1 MSLNR
6 ILSLIILLGIA
17 LQQVCGSVD
26 YEDWDLSAL
35 ETRLSDL
42 DAELERL
49 PALAMRSDSGSIGYR
64 SDSPVITDPDRT
76 EWVQVNLKQAQTI
89 DEIILVPI
97 IRRDTQKGFQA
108 DGFPRAFHVLAGT
121 GDDTEGHIVATYSA
135 ADQLL
140 PRTAPLVIPCPNL
153 RASWV
158 RIVATELS
166 ARGWD
171 HFYVLQ
177 LAEIMLV
184 KDGRNLAFRQ
194 HITASSTSPGP
205 AAKYSAHKQEYIVD
219 GFVPYIMDDYK
230 GEQSTAFFCDFPVES
245 TPTLTLDLETP
256 TQLSQINLHGM
267 EVSDSVPQGNKDHFG
282 MLKHLRIEAANQVD
296 FSDATVLVDD
306 ESDSIYKSGPI
317 LQFQFPEA
325 HYRYL
330 RFKVLKPDITQ
341 SVTNTPRGI
350 LGIAEIEVYSGNTNV
365 ALGKAVGIDG
375 EGISHP
381 QHKNK
386 NEPRNLE
393 AITDG
398 RNFYGDIL
406 PFDVWMRQLAKRHDL
421 ETERPQLV
429 KAITQAYARQRA
441 NLRLMGYLAAALA
454 VGILIVYLAGR
465 MRAMRQITHIRKRF
479 AADLHD
485 ELGANLHAIGLLSDL
500 AHDAV
505 DEKEKLQRIVSE
517 VRAVTERTSNAVR
530 YCANSQEARDPM
542 GTLKQ
547 DMHRIVKRMMHDMD
561 YQIEVE
567 GETFL
572 QKLKLRTRNDL
583 FLFYKECLANI
594 SRHSGATQFSVHLAA
609 DARRAQLSI
618 QDNGQGYIAKPGVDV
633 PPSLKRRAQLMHAH
647 LELTQP
653 ENGGTRI
660 TLTLKHRKFPF
671 ISQ

>member
-1 MSLNR
+1 MSPNR
-6 ILSLIILLGIA
+6 ILSHIALLGIV
-17 LQQVCGSVD
+17 LQQVCGSVP

-35 ETRLSDL
+35 EARLSDL
-42 DAELERL
+42 NAELEQL

-64 SDSPVITDPDRT
+64 SESQNISDPDRT
-76 EWVQVNLKQAQTI
+76 EWVQVNLPQTQTI

-97 IRRDTQKGFQA
+97 IRRDTHEGFQA

-121 GDDTEGHIVATYSA
+121 HDDAEGHIVASFTA
-135 ADQLL
+135 ADSLL
-140 PRTAPLVIPCPNL
+140 PRAAPLVISCRNL

-158 RIVATELS
+158 RIVATELGL
-166 ARGWD
+166 RGWD
-171 HFYVLQ
+171 HLYVLQ

-184 KDGRNLAFRQ
+184 KDGRNLAFQQ

-205 AAKYSAHKQEYIVD
+205 GYKYTAHKQDYIVD
-219 GFVPYIMDDYK
+219 GFVPYLMDDYK
-230 GEQSTAFFCDFPVES
+230 GAQSTAFYCNFPVES
-245 TPTLTLDLETP
+245 VPILTLDLEAP
-256 TQLSQINLHGM
+256 SLLRQINLHGM
-267 EVSDSVPQGNKDHFG
+267 EISDSVPRANRDGFG
-282 MLKHLRIEAANQVD
+282 MPKHIRIDAANQAD
-296 FSDATVLVDD
+296 FSDATILVDYQ
-306 ESDSIYKSGPI
+306 SHSIYKSGPI

-330 RFKVLKPDITQ
+330 KFTVLQSDTTKTITN
-341 SVTNTPRGI
+341 SPRGI
-350 LGIAEIEVYSGNTNV
+350 LGLAEIEVFSGNTNV
-365 ALGKAVGIDG
+365 AVGKAITIDAEGID
-375 EGISHP
+375 H
-381 QHKNK
+381 HH
-386 NEPRNLE
+386 NLD

-421 ETERPQLV
+421 EAERPLLV
-429 KAITQAYARQRA
+429 SAINQAYARQRA
-441 NLRLMGYLAAALA
+441 NLRLMGYLASALA
-454 VGILIVYLAGR
+454 ASILIVYLAGR

-517 VRAVTERTSNAVR
+517 VRAVTERTSAAVR

-542 GTLKQ
+542 GTLRQ
-547 DMHRIVKRMMHDMD
+547 DMHRIAKRMMHDMD

-594 SRHSGATQFSVHLAA
+594 SRHSGATEFSVHLAA
-609 DARRAQLSI
+609 NAQRTQLTI
-618 QDNGQGYIAKPGVDV
+618 QDNGQGYTAKLGAEV
-633 PPSLKRRAQLMHAH
+633 PPSLKRRAQLMHAQ
-647 LELTQP
+647 LEIGQP
-653 ENGGTRI
+653 ENGGMRI
-660 TLTLKHRKFPF
+660 TLTLNHRKFPF
-671 ISQ
+671 IAQ

>member
-1 MSLNR
+1 MSLTR
-6 ILSLIILLGIA
+6 ILSHIALLGIA
-17 LQQVCGSVD
+17 LQQVCGSVP

-35 ETRLSDL
+35 EARLSDL
-42 DAELERL
+42 NAELEQL

-64 SDSPVITDPDRT
+64 SDSPEIPDPDRT
-76 EWVQVNLKQAQTI
+76 EWVQVNLPQAQTI
-89 DEIILVPI
+89 DEIILVPV
-97 IRRDTQKGFQA
+97 IRRDSQKGFQA

-121 GDDTEGHIVATYSA
+121 HDDAQGHIVASFTA
-135 ADQLL
+135 ADSLL
-140 PRTAPLVIPCPNL
+140 PRAAPLVISCRNL

-158 RIVATELS
+158 RIVATELGL
-166 ARGWD
+166 RGWD
-171 HFYVLQ
+171 HLYVLQ

-184 KDGRNLAFRQ
+184 KDGRNLAFQQ

-205 AAKYSAHKQEYIVD
+205 GYKYTAHKQDYIVD
-219 GFVPYIMDDYK
+219 GFVPYLMDDYK
-230 GEQSTAFFCDFPVES
+230 GAQSTAFYCNFPVES
-245 TPTLTLDLETP
+245 VPILTLDLEVP
-256 TQLSQINLHGM
+256 SLLRQINLHGM
-267 EVSDSVPQGNKDHFG
+267 EISDSVPRANRDGFG
-282 MLKHLRIEAANQVD
+282 MPKHIRIDAANQAD
-296 FSDATVLVDD
+296 FSDATILVDYQ
-306 ESDSIYKSGPI
+306 SHSIYKSGPI

-330 RFKVLKPDITQ
+330 KFTVLQSDTTKTITN
-341 SVTNTPRGI
+341 SPRGI
-350 LGIAEIEVYSGNTNV
+350 LGLAEIEVFSGNTNV
-365 ALGKAVGIDG
+365 AVGKAIAIDAEGID
-375 EGISHP
+375 H
-381 QHKNK
+381 H
-386 NEPRNLE
+386 RNLA

-421 ETERPQLV
+421 EAERPQLV
-429 KAITQAYARQRA
+429 TAINQAYARQKA
-441 NLRLMGYLAAALA
+441 NLRLMGYLASALA
-454 VGILIVYLAGR
+454 VSILIVYLAGR
-465 MRAMRQITHIRKRF
+465 IRAMRQITQIRKRF

-517 VRAVTERTSNAVR
+517 VRAVTERTSDAVR

-547 DMHRIVKRMMHDMD
+547 DMHRIAKRMMHDMD

-594 SRHSGATQFSVHLAA
+594 SRHSGATEFSVHLAA
-609 DARRAQLSI
+609 NAQRTQLTI
-618 QDNGQGYIAKPGVDV
+618 QDNGQGYTAKLGAEV
-633 PPSLKRRAQLMHAH
+633 PPSLKRRAQLMHAQ
-647 LELTQP
+647 LEIGQP
-653 ENGGTRI
+653 ENGGMRI
-660 TLTLKHRKFPF
+660 TLTLNHRKFPF
-671 ISQ
+671 IAQ

>member
-6 ILSLIILLGIA
+6 ILSHIALLGIA
-17 LQQVCGSVD
+17 LQQVCGSVP

-35 ETRLSDL
+35 EIRLSEV

-64 SDSPVITDPDRT
+64 SESPKVPDPDRI
-76 EWVQVNLKQAQTI
+76 EWVQVNLPQAQSI
-89 DEIILVPI
+89 DEIILVPV
-97 IRRDTQKGFQA
+97 IRRDSQKGFQA

-121 GDDTEGHIVATYSA
+121 HDDTEGHIVASFTA
-135 ADQLL
+135 ADSLL
-140 PRTAPLVIPCPNL
+140 PRAAPLVIPCPNL
-153 RASWV
+153 HATWV
-158 RIVATELS
+158 RIVATELGV
-166 ARGWD
+166 RGWD
-171 HFYVLQ
+171 YAEVLQ
-177 LAEIMLV
+177 LAEIILV
-184 KDGRNLAFRQ
+184 KDGRNIAFQQ

-205 AAKYSAHKQEYIVD
+205 SYKYTAYKQDYLVD
-219 GFVPYIMDDYK
+219 GFVPYLMDDYK
-230 GEQSTAFFCDFPVES
+230 GEQSTAFYCNFPVES
-245 TPTLTLDLETP
+245 VPILTLDLEAP
-256 TQLSQINLHGM
+256 SLLSQINLHGM
-267 EVSDSVPQGNKDHFG
+267 EISDSVPRANRDGFG
-282 MLKHLRIEAANQVD
+282 MPKHIRIDAANQAD
-296 FSDATVLVDD
+296 FSDATVLVDYQ
-306 ESDSIYKSGPI
+306 SHSIYESGPI
-317 LQFQFPEA
+317 LQFQFPAA

-330 RFKVLKPDITQ
+330 KFTVLKSD
-341 SVTNTPRGI
+341 VTKTLNNSPKGI
-350 LGIAEIEVYSGNTNV
+350 LGLAEIEVFSGNTNV
-365 ALGKAVGIDG
+365 ALGKAIAITA
-375 EGISHP
+375 EGINPHRY
-381 QHKNK
+381 H
-386 NEPRNLE
+386 NLT

-421 ETERPQLV
+421 EAERPQLV

-454 VGILIVYLAGR
+454 VSLLIVYLAGR

-517 VRAVTERTSNAVR
+517 VRAVTERTSAAVR
-530 YCANSQEARDPM
+530 YCANSQEARDPL
-542 GTLKQ
+542 GTLQQ
-547 DMHRIVKRMMHDMD
+547 DMHRIAKRMMHDMD

-583 FLFYKECLANI
+583 FLFYKECLVNI
-594 SRHSGATQFSVHLAA
+594 SRHSGATQFSVHFDA
-609 DARRAQLSI
+609 DARRTQLII
-618 QDNGQGYIAKPGVDV
+618 QDNGQGYIAKLGEGV
-633 PPSLKRRAQLMHAH
+633 PPSLKRRAQLMHAQ

-660 TLTLKHRKFPF
+660 TLTLKHPKFPF

>member
-1 MSLNR
+1 MSPNR
-6 ILSLIILLGIA
+6 ILSHIALLGIV
-17 LQQVCGSVD
+17 LQQVCGSVP

-35 ETRLSDL
+35 EARLSDL
-42 DAELERL
+42 NAELEQL

-64 SDSPVITDPDRT
+64 SESQNISDPDRT
-76 EWVQVNLKQAQTI
+76 EWVQVNLPQTQTI

-97 IRRDTQKGFQA
+97 IRRDTHEGFQA

-121 GDDTEGHIVATYSA
+121 HDDAEGHIVASFTA
-135 ADQLL
+135 ADSLL
-140 PRTAPLVIPCPNL
+140 PRAAPLVIPCPNL
-153 RASWV
+153 HATWV
-158 RIVATELS
+158 RIVATELGL
-166 ARGWD
+166 RGWD
-171 HFYVLQ
+171 HLYVLQ

-184 KDGRNLAFRQ
+184 KDGRNLAFQQ
-194 HITASSTSPGP
+194 HITASSTSPGSGY
-205 AAKYSAHKQEYIVD
+205 KYTAHKQDYIVD
-219 GFVPYIMDDYK
+219 GFVPYLMDDYK
-230 GEQSTAFFCDFPVES
+230 GAQSTAFYCNFPVES
-245 TPTLTLDLETP
+245 VPILTLDLEAP
-256 TQLSQINLHGM
+256 SLLRQINLHGM
-267 EVSDSVPQGNKDHFG
+267 EISDSVPRANRDGFG
-282 MLKHLRIEAANQVD
+282 MPKHIRIDAANQAD
-296 FSDATVLVDD
+296 FSDATILVDYQ
-306 ESDSIYKSGPI
+306 SHSIYKSGPI

-330 RFKVLKPDITQ
+330 KFTVLQ
-341 SVTNTPRGI
+341 SDTTKTITNTPRGI
-350 LGIAEIEVYSGNTNV
+350 LGLAEIEVFSGNTNV
-365 ALGKAVGIDG
+365 AVGKAITIDA
-375 EGISHP
+375 EGIGH
-381 QHKNK
+381 HH
-386 NEPRNLE
+386 NLD

-421 ETERPQLV
+421 EAERPLLV
-429 KAITQAYARQRA
+429 SAINQAYARQRA
-441 NLRLMGYLAAALA
+441 NLRLMGYLASALA
-454 VGILIVYLAGR
+454 VSILIVYLAGR
-465 MRAMRQITHIRKRF
+465 IRAMRQITQIRKRF

-517 VRAVTERTSNAVR
+517 VRAVTERTSAAVR

-542 GTLKQ
+542 GTLRQ
-547 DMHRIVKRMMHDMD
+547 DMHRIAKRMMHDMD

-594 SRHSGATQFSVHLAA
+594 SRHSGATEFSVHLAA
-609 DARRAQLSI
+609 NAQRTQLTI
-618 QDNGQGYIAKPGVDV
+618 QDNGQGYTAKLGAEV
-633 PPSLKRRAQLMHAH
+633 PPSLKRRAQLMHAQ
-647 LELTQP
+647 LEIGQP

-660 TLTLKHRKFPF
+660 TLTLNHRRFPF

>member
-1 MSLNR
+1 MSPNR
-6 ILSLIILLGIA
+6 ILSHIALLGIV
-17 LQQVCGSVD
+17 LQQVCGSVP

-35 ETRLSDL
+35 EARLSDL
-42 DAELERL
+42 NAELEQL

-64 SDSPVITDPDRT
+64 SESQEIPDPNRT
-76 EWVQVNLKQAQTI
+76 EWVQVNLPQAQTI
-89 DEIILVPI
+89 DEIILVPV
-97 IRRDTQKGFQA
+97 IRRDSQKGFQA

-121 GDDTEGHIVATYSA
+121 HDDAQGHIVASFTA
-135 ADQLL
+135 ADSLL
-140 PRTAPLVIPCPNL
+140 PRAAPLVISCRNL

-158 RIVATELS
+158 RIVATELGL
-166 ARGWD
+166 RGWD
-171 HFYVLQ
+171 HLYVLQ

-184 KDGRNLAFRQ
+184 KDGRNLAFQQ

-205 AAKYSAHKQEYIVD
+205 GYKYTAHKQDYIVD
-219 GFVPYIMDDYK
+219 GFVPYLMDDYK
-230 GEQSTAFFCDFPVES
+230 GAQSTAFYCNFPVES
-245 TPTLTLDLETP
+245 VPILTLDLEVP
-256 TQLSQINLHGM
+256 SLLRQINLHGM
-267 EVSDSVPQGNKDHFG
+267 EISDSVPRANRDGFG
-282 MLKHLRIEAANQVD
+282 MPKHIRIDAANQAD
-296 FSDATVLVDD
+296 FSDATILVDYQ
-306 ESDSIYKSGPI
+306 SHSIYKSGPI

-330 RFKVLKPDITQ
+330 KFTVLQSDTTKTITN
-341 SVTNTPRGI
+341 SPRGI
-350 LGIAEIEVYSGNTNV
+350 LGLAEIEVFSGNTNV
-365 ALGKAVGIDG
+365 AVGKAIAIDAEGID
-375 EGISHP
+375 H
-381 QHKNK
+381 H
-386 NEPRNLE
+386 RNLA

-421 ETERPQLV
+421 EAERPQLV
-429 KAITQAYARQRA
+429 TAINQAYARQKA
-441 NLRLMGYLAAALA
+441 NLRLMGYLASALA
-454 VGILIVYLAGR
+454 VSILIVYLAGR
-465 MRAMRQITHIRKRF
+465 IRAMRQITQIRKRF

-517 VRAVTERTSNAVR
+517 VRAVTERTSDAVR

-547 DMHRIVKRMMHDMD
+547 DMHRIAKRMMHDMD

-594 SRHSGATQFSVHLAA
+594 SRHSGATEFSVHLAA
-609 DARRAQLSI
+609 NAQRTQLTI
-618 QDNGQGYIAKPGVDV
+618 QDNGQGYTAKLGAEV
-633 PPSLKRRAQLMHAH
+633 PPSLKRRAQLMHAQ
-647 LELTQP
+647 LEIGQP
-653 ENGGTRI
+653 ENGGMRI
-660 TLTLKHRKFPF
+660 TLTLNHRKFPF
-671 ISQ
+671 IAQ